1 MNINNQK
8 KLIDRSSGIGGSDAT
23 YIAAGKWKDL
33 YNIKKGLVE
42 EDLTFVLP
50 VQLGI
55 HTESFNREWFTAQTD
70 LPVKECDWT
79 LVHNPVD
86 KNGSKWMM
94 ANLDGFVLNQDLKTL
109 GIFEAKHTN
118 MMTKEDTIIEKY
130 YAQIQHYLV
139 VSNLKQAWLSVIFGN
154 VRWKAFHIQQDKK
167 FQKKLINAEYQ
178 FWTNYIQKDV
188 PPDDYVDFQTL
199 EEVI

>member
-23 YIAAGKWKDL
+23 YIASGKWKDL

-50 VQLGI
+50 VQ
-55 HTESFNREWFTAQTD
+55 
-70 LPVKECDWT
+70 ECDYT
-79 LVHNPVD
+79 LMHKKYD
-86 KNGSKWMM
+86 YIL
-94 ANLDGFVLNQDLKTL
+94 ANIDGYVLNEHLKPM

-130 YAQIQHYLV
+130 YAQVQHYMM
-139 VSNLKQAWLSVIFGN
+139 VSNMKQAWLSVIFGN

-167 FQKKLINAEYQ
+167 FQKRLLNAEYC
-178 FWTNYIQKDV
+178 FWNNHILTDV
-188 PPDDYVDFQTL
+188 VPDDYVDFQSI